1 MIRQAAGSP
10 FCDGRV
16 TLFADPTFL
25 HLNTLARPAT
35 VGKLGP
41 GDTIW
46 ATVGSGKGVNYFFR
60 WLSWRVTLFFGTT
73 FLHMNGS

>member
-1 MIRQAAGSP
+1 MRIQILILWFKGKKVCLARKMIRQAAGSP

-41 GDTIW
+41 GDTI
-46 ATVGSGKGVNYFFR
+46 
-60 WLSWRVTLFFGTT
+60 
-73 FLHMNGS
+73 